1 MRPDITECPLCN
13 SSVMFEPTP
22 SNHPYPPFCWGSKP
36 SLFVRPCLA
45 YPNSLERRFT
55 GKSPNIPAAAT
66 ISQAPAVAAD
76 CDKPMKPKKSL
87 GWCVLFPTQPWVN
100 MLYLSHLYSAKG
112 RLLVWL
118 TWSSLNN
125 YCILKYEHS
134 AWTARHMTITL
145 LSDNISP
152 QWIDTGELSH
162 RQRFTN

>member
-1 MRPDITECPLCN
+1 MYETTGRRRATKESRADPSEEHGQRAPLLTMDPRGT
-13 SSVMFEPTP
+13 SMSHQP
-22 SNHPYPPFCWGSKP
+22 SFCT
-36 SLFVRPCLA
+36 LV
-45 YPNSLERRFT
+45 
-55 GKSPNIPAAAT
+55 
-66 ISQAPAVAAD
+66 SQAPAVAAN
-76 CDKPMKPKKSL
+76 CDKPMKPKKKSL

-100 MLYLSHLYSAKG
+100 TLCLSHLYSAKG
-112 RLLVWL
+112 RLSGWL
-118 TWSSLNN
+118 TWSSLIN